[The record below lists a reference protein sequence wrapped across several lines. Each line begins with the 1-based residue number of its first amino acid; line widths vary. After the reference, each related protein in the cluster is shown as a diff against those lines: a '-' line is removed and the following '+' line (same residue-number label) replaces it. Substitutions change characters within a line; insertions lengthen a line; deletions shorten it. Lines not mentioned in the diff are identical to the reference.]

1 MSVRTIRTDASGTST
16 FGYDTAGRLKTLND
30 GATGSTA
37 TYGYDVNSNVTS
49 IDYGTGKAK
58 RTFGYDKLQRP
69 TTDTLTSPTGKT
81 LASFTYGWDANDNLT
96 SKTTTGLTGSTA
108 NTYTYDWADRVTSWN
123 NGTTTE
129 VYGYDASGNRTRVGG
144 DTYTYDARNRLTSD
158 GHSAYTY
165 TARGTLSS
173 VTDEASRVTNMKVDA
188 FNRVIQEG
196 NRTYTYDGL
205 DRVLNAKDETG
216 SSLYSFQYA
225 GAGNDVASDGV
236 TSYSRDAAGGLIGVK
251 TAASAVLAL
260 TDLHTDVVAQ
270 FTTTGEAL
278 TGSTTYSPFGKVLQT
293 AGMAGAL
300 GYQSGWTD
308 PATAKVN
315 MAARWYSPET
325 GQFNSRDTVGLSGI
339 PTSISANR
347 YAYADGNPMT
357 GMDPTGHWPD
367 WADKIVKKVKKK
379 VKKTVKSAYKK
390 VKKAVKKV
398 AKVVKKAAKKVKR
411 AVKKAVKRAKRAVRK
426 AVRYVADSVKKVKR
440 YVKRVYKRVK
450 RVAHKVVKHVKKAVR
465 KVAKA
470 VKHVAKKVVKAAKKV
485 GRAVKKAAKA
495 TANFVKQHASTIA
508 SVATGIAVFAG
519 CTAITA
525 GVGAVGC
532 AALAGAAANG
542 VGYMMS
548 DGPKSVGGFLGAVA
562 IGAVTGA
569 AGGVGGRLAASAAGK
584 LLSGTA
590 GKIATNAAEEAGS
603 EALTGAV
610 EYGTSCVNSEEG
622 CSVAGAAKAAT
633 IGAVMGGAFG
643 AKGKGN
649 GPKSTASPGSGS
661 GGGCPV
667 RRGKVPHSFTGKTP
681 VLMADGKTKEI
692 AEVKVGDKVMTAEPG
707 KKTKEVHEVKEVIV
721 TKTDRDY
728 VDVSLATKS
737 GRKTI
742 QTTEHHQFYE
752 STLNAWTQAGDLQVG
767 QKLQNGEGAP
777 TAIVEVKSYKADR
790 TTYDL
795 SIEGLHTYFVFAGD
809 TVMAADPGSAVLVH
823 NCGGGFDA
831 SGAPCSCASPRP
843 AVWELDAIEHP
854 DSAIHAAE
862 QGGDGMMVTM
872 DRPGAE
878 TRRQDNLRGVP
889 TQPGMDRDEFPP
901 AAFKEGKGAHV
912 KHIIS
917 SDNRGSGSTIRH
929 QLSDVP
935 NGGRVM
941 IRIIGLDYILGRG
954 RRSP

>member
-1 MSVRTIRTDASGTST
+1 
-16 FGYDTAGRLKTLND
+16 
-30 GATGSTA
+30 
-37 TYGYDVNSNVTS
+37 
-49 IDYGTGKAK
+49 
-58 RTFGYDKLQRP
+58 
-69 TTDTLTSPTGKT
+69 
-81 LASFTYGWDANDNLT
+81 
-96 SKTTTGLTGSTA
+96 
-108 NTYTYDWADRVTSWN
+108 
-123 NGTTTE
+123 
-129 VYGYDASGNRTRVGG
+129 
-144 DTYTYDARNRLTSD
+144 
-158 GHSAYTY
+158 
-165 TARGTLSS
+165 
-173 VTDEASRVTNMKVDA
+173 
-188 FNRVIQEG
+188 
-196 NRTYTYDGL
+196 
-205 DRVLNAKDETG
+205 NAKDETG

-465 KVAKA
+465 KVATA

-525 GVGAVGC
+525 GVGA
-532 AALAGAAANG
+532 
-542 VGYMMS
+542 
-548 DGPKSVGGFLGAVA
+548 
-562 IGAVTGA
+562 
-569 AGGVGGRLAASAAGK
+569 
-584 LLSGTA
+584 
-590 GKIATNAAEEAGS
+590 
-603 EALTGAV
+603 
-610 EYGTSCVNSEEG
+610 
-622 CSVAGAAKAAT
+622 
-633 IGAVMGGAFG
+633 
-643 AKGKGN
+643 
-649 GPKSTASPGSGS
+649 
-661 GGGCPV
+661 
-667 RRGKVPHSFTGKTP
+667 
-681 VLMADGKTKEI
+681 
-692 AEVKVGDKVMTAEPG
+692 
-707 KKTKEVHEVKEVIV
+707 
-721 TKTDRDY
+721 
-728 VDVSLATKS
+728 
-737 GRKTI
+737 
-742 QTTEHHQFYE
+742 
-752 STLNAWTQAGDLQVG
+752 
-767 QKLQNGEGAP
+767 
-777 TAIVEVKSYKADR
+777 
-790 TTYDL
+790 
-795 SIEGLHTYFVFAGD
+795 
-809 TVMAADPGSAVLVH
+809 
-823 NCGGGFDA
+823 
-831 SGAPCSCASPRP
+831 
-843 AVWELDAIEHP
+843 
-854 DSAIHAAE
+854 
-862 QGGDGMMVTM
+862 
-872 DRPGAE
+872 
-878 TRRQDNLRGVP
+878 
-889 TQPGMDRDEFPP
+889 
-901 AAFKEGKGAHV
+901 
-912 KHIIS
+912 
-917 SDNRGSGSTIRH
+917 
-929 QLSDVP
+929 
-935 NGGRVM
+935 
-941 IRIIGLDYILGRG
+941 
-954 RRSP
+954 